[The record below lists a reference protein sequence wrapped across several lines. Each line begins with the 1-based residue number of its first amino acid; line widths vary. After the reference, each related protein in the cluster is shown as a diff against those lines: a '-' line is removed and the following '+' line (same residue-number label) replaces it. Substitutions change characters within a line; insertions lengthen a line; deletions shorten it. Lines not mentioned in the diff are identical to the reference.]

1 MGYYYF
7 KCRSVTYAQRASK
20 YLYSKGV
27 YSSIVKLPIRYSEEG
42 CGYSLKVSER
52 QFLNSRKLLS
62 DVGYEIQKILYSDN
76 EGEYKEVAM

>member
-20 YLYSKGV
+20 LLRGKGI
-27 YSSIVKLPIRYSEEG
+27 YTGIVKLPLRYSEDG

-52 QFLNSRKLLS
+52 QFLNAKKLL
-62 DVGYEIQKILYSDN
+62 DDADYEIKRIYFSEN
-76 EGEYKEVAM
+76 NGEYKEVML